1 MVSQLQIVAPGDEPA
16 SPAAFRADAR
26 LRLWGAGT
34 CAAVSIA
41 FTWLGYRRSVLPV
54 IAGPVSA
61 AFVLWAAYLLL
72 TFTTRRAVRYRL
84 TPARLEIEKGV
95 LGKRYES
102 IDLWRVR
109 DVVLEQTLIE
119 RIRGVGRITVLS
131 NDQVEP
137 NLQVGPVT
145 GAKRLYDEL
154 RDAVAAARKG
164 AKVLPLA

>member
-1 MVSQLQIVAPGDEPA
+1 
-16 SPAAFRADAR
+16 
-26 LRLWGAGT
+26 
-34 CAAVSIA
+34 
-41 FTWLGYRRSVLPV
+41 
-54 IAGPVSA
+54 
-61 AFVLWAAYLLL
+61 
-72 TFTTRRAVRYRL
+72 
-84 TPARLEIEKGV
+84 
-95 LGKRYES
+95 
-102 IDLWRVR
+102 
-109 DVVLEQTLIE
+109 VVLEQTLIE